1 MDSPLIIIAEL
12 LVGIIANIVDTTVF
26 VFTKLYELAMSL
38 FFFSTLGIFGFLIAI
53 AIGAVVFYTLS
64 KFVLKNARS
73 LVSFA
78 ISLAVVIA
86 ITVALSMI

>member
-1 MDSPLIIIAEL
+1 MDSPLIIISEL
-12 LVGIIANIVDTTVF
+12 LLGIITNTFSTIYF

-64 KFVLKNARS
+64 RFVLKNTRS
-73 LVSFA
+73 LVSFGIAFA
-78 ISLAVVIA
+78 IVIA
-86 ITVALSMI
+86 VTVALSMI